1 MTGNIYEIQFLLKH
15 GDYPRITHVLATS
28 SEEAIAKLTAD
39 RKIVK
44 VVDIIKQRTL
54 NVQG

>member
-28 SEEAIAKLTAD
+28 PEEAIAKISEG
-39 RKIVK
+39 RKIAK
-44 VVDIIKQRTL
+44 IIEVIKM
-54 NVQG
+54 